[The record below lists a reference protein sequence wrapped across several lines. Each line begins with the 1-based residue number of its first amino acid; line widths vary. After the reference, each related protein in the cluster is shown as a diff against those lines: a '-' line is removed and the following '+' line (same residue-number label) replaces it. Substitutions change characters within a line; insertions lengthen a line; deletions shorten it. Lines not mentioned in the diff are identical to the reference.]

1 LTRPSPPDPAALLTD
16 PSNDA
21 IDEEVTVGLLKT
33 AATVAVASSVHG
45 RVQRRQQN
53 RWAAQDQANAA
64 AMPAPPPAQH
74 AAPAQ
79 PQQAYAEPVPPPP
92 AAPPQSADMN
102 DRLAQLKQLGE
113 LLSAGVLTQAE
124 FDQQKARILNG

>member
-1 LTRPSPPDPAALLTD
+1 M
-16 PSNDA
+16 
-21 IDEEVTVGLLKT
+21 GLLKT

-45 RVQRRQQN
+45 RIQRRQQA
-53 RWAAQDQANAA
+53 RWAAHGQTTADV
-64 AMPAPPPAQH
+64 PAPPPQY

-79 PQQAYAEPVPPPP
+79 PPQAYAEPVPPPQAP
-92 AAPPQSADMN
+92 AAPAQPADMN

-124 FDQQKARILNG
+124 FEQQKARILNG

>member
-1 LTRPSPPDPAALLTD
+1 MG
-16 PSNDA
+16 
-21 IDEEVTVGLLKT
+21 ILKT

-45 RVQRRQQN
+45 RIQRRQQN
-53 RWAAQDQANAA
+53 RWAAQDQAQAGV
-64 AMPAPPPAQH
+64 PAPPPPAQN

-79 PQQAYAEPVPPPP
+79 PQQAYAEPVPPPQAP
-92 AAPPQSADMN
+92 AAPAQPVDMN

-124 FDQQKARILNG
+124 FEQQKARILNG

>member
-1 LTRPSPPDPAALLTD
+1 
-16 PSNDA
+16 
-21 IDEEVTVGLLKT
+21 VGLLKT

-45 RVQRRQQN
+45 RIQRRQQA

-64 AMPAPPPAQH
+64 AAPAPPPPQY
-74 AAPAQ
+74 APP
-79 PQQAYAEPVPPPP
+79 PQQAYAEPAPPPAP
-92 AAPPQSADMN
+92 AAPPPGADMGE
-102 DRLAQLKQLGE
+102 RLNQLKQLGE

>member
-1 LTRPSPPDPAALLTD
+1 
-16 PSNDA
+16 
-21 IDEEVTVGLLKT
+21 LKT

-64 AMPAPPPAQH
+64 AMPAPPPAQY
-74 AAPAQ
+74 AAPAH
-79 PQQAYAEPVPPPP
+79 PPQAYAEPVPPPQPP
-92 AAPPQSADMN
+92 AAPPQPADMN